1 MNYNKKI
8 FLIVNIINELK
19 TSNSQIQVVKINNY
33 LQKLDKE
40 LEEEVKNTI
49 TLYYSDI
56 IDSYKKLLYK
66 FELGYISAIVFPFNS
81 LFISSLLKGISPI
94 IFDLVI
100 SAKIFKIFIL
110 ELLFL

>member
-8 FLIVNIINELK
+8 FLIVDILKELN

-49 TLYYSDI
+49 TLY
-56 IDSYKKLLYK
+56 
-66 FELGYISAIVFPFNS
+66 
-81 LFISSLLKGISPI
+81 
-94 IFDLVI
+94 
-100 SAKIFKIFIL
+100 
-110 ELLFL
+110 

>member
-56 IDSYKKLLYK
+56 IDSYEKLLYK
-66 FELGYISAIVFPFNS
+66 LKNENKDIINLVELYKDRME
-81 LFISSLLKGISPI
+81 LRYYKGKYEYKECL
-94 IFDLVI
+94 DV
-100 SAKIFKIFIL
+100 KWRNDGGDW
-110 ELLFL
+110 

>member
-8 FLIVNIINELK
+8 FLIVDILKELN

-49 TLYYSDI
+49 TLYYRDV
-56 IDSYKKLLYK
+56 IDSYEKLLYK
-66 FELGYISAIVFPFNS
+66 LKNENKDIINLVNLYKDRMELRYYKNKYEYKECLDVKWKNDG
-81 LFISSLLKGISPI
+81 G
-94 IFDLVI
+94 DW
-100 SAKIFKIFIL
+100 
-110 ELLFL
+110 